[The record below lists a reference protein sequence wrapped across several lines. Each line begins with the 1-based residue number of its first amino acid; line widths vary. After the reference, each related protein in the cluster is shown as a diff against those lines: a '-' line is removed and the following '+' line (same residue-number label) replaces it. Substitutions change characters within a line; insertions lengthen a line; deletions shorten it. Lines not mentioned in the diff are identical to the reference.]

1 MRLTEVV
8 KGGTGQRTLVSVS
21 VEEMRADVIDRSW
34 DSQGTVTIGNV
45 SVLDHISLGEEEREV
60 GGGGREPRE
69 GEWNSIRTVELTLI
83 SLDARRKIIVLYGL
97 QCLIS
102 MAETQLTS
110 DPHQPVN
117 WVKSHLLI

>member
-8 KGGTGQRTLVSVS
+8 KGGSGQRTLLSVS

-60 GGGGREPRE
+60 EEEEESRGREN
-69 GEWNSIRTVELTLI
+69 GTVFAQ
-83 SLDARRKIIVLYGL
+83 S
-97 QCLIS
+97 
-102 MAETQLTS
+102 
-110 DPHQPVN
+110 N
-117 WVKSHLLI
+117 